1 MPLSPLGSIHG
12 WMVSGMAFHH
22 RPWKTYMIRLR
33 GAWHAILVIGKHTR
47 SDNVQCP
54 MTSSPF
60 RSTQSDDISCGI
72 QSSPLGS
79 THGSTTSSV
88 ACHYQPLRAYI
99 IGRRRAWHDIIA
111 LGMNTQ
117 SDDVGRGMLSSPLYR
132 THDSTTSGVACA
144 QAHTNTHGLMM
155 SGESFHHRPW
165 VAQMVS

>member
-1 MPLSPLGSIHG
+1 
-12 WMVSGMAFHH
+12 MVSGMAFHH
-22 RPWKTYMIRLR
+22 RPWKTCTIRLR
-33 GAWHAILVIGKHTR
+33 GAWHAVLVIGKHK
-47 SDNVQCP
+47 
-54 MTSSPF
+54 
-60 RSTQSDDISCGI
+60 QSDDISCGI

-79 THGSTTSSV
+79 THNRTTSSV

-117 SDDVGRGMLSSPLYR
+117 SDDVGRGMLSSPLYK